1 MLFLIQTLLIVIQ
14 LFSFILFLRIMLTW
28 IPSESVIKITLFLGE
43 ITDPILRPFQK
54 IIPPIAGLDLSPL
67 LLFFLL
73 NIFSDYLSSFF
84 Y

>member
-1 MLFLIQTLLIVIQ
+1 
-14 LFSFILFLRIMLTW
+14 MLTW

>member
-1 MLFLIQTLLIVIQ
+1 MLFLIQTLLVVIQ